1 MSKTEEDLREVKD
14 NAVGFLGK
22 AKKRI
27 VSGVK
32 SGVKKALQPAF
43 SLSIESTRKVTNK
56 LLELTGLKDK
66 SMLDISTLDIIPGHE
81 TYVMTEDEKKDRK
94 KEILKEHPEYGKPLK
109 EVVSEDIDRTS
120 MEVAQKLG
128 LENKSFSQV
137 LKEETGYSSLGEM
150 IQKMPQDVYSNLKNT
165 LKAQNGSA
173 PLNPKAASQNTRIT
187 KKVENKK
194 PKDKTKTESAN
205 TNTTGNKKI
214 ASRITQESYQQR

>member
-14 NAVGFLGK
+14 KAVGFLGK

-81 TYVMTEDEKKDRK
+81 TYVMTEDEKK
-94 KEILKEHPEYGKPLK
+94 EILKEHPEYGKPLK
-109 EVVSEDIDRTS
+109 EVASEKIDRTS

-137 LKEETGYSSLGEM
+137 LREETGYSSLGEM
-150 IQKMPQDVYSNLKNT
+150 MQKLPQDVSSNLKNT
-165 LKAQNGSA
+165 LKTQRGSE
-173 PLNPKAASQNTRIT
+173 PLNPKATSQNTRIT
-187 KKVENKK
+187 QKVENRK